1 MKPIELP
8 KNKYLQ
14 AHKDTRITARVN
26 EEYKNK
32 LKYLSRKFKLPE
44 GVLLSYMIDYFY
56 EELAHSTKYS
66 RALKKRS
73 YRSRIGNP
81 F

>member
-8 KNKYLQ
+8 KNIYLQ

-56 EELAHSTKYS
+56 EELAHSTEYS
-66 RALKKRS
+66 RALKKKELPLENR
-73 YRSRIGNP
+73 
-81 F
+81 